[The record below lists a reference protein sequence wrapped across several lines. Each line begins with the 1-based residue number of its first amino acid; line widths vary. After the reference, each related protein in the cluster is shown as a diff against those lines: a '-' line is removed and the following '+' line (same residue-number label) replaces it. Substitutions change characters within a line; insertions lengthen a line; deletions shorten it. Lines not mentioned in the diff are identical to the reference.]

1 MTKREVDAAIERY
14 VQSCE
19 PVLDGFNDQEWPTW
33 GDVLH
38 IMVEY
43 FRTGKLRLPRGI
55 DEQRFRMPFHSL
67 HSSFRHLYDNAGEPA
82 DVVWLDGEQ
91 SSALSKGVRG
101 NPVLEELFQCA
112 AGHRSV

>member
-1 MTKREVDAAIERY
+1 MTKQEIDAAIERY

-19 PVLDGFNDQEWPTW
+19 PVLDDFNDQEWPTW

-38 IMVEY
+38 VMIEC

-55 DEQRFRMPFHSL
+55 DEQRFRMPFLSL
-67 HSSFRHLYDNAGEPA
+67 RSSFRHLYDDAGEPK
-82 DVVWLDGEQ
+82 DVVWLEGEQ
-91 SSALSKGVRG
+91 GSALSKGVRG
-101 NPVLEELFQCA
+101 NPVLEALFLCA